1 MILTTMLCASIIF
14 FILIRVPN
22 QYETDFSRNLLQSVS
37 GNSTSPKNAR
47 KQFDY
52 FIWGLILFFL
62 IEYIYL
68 NFIVT

>member
-1 MILTTMLCASIIF
+1 M
-14 FILIRVPN
+14 IRVPN
-22 QYETDFSRNLLQSVS
+22 QYETNFGRNVLESIS
-37 GNSTSPKNAR
+37 GKSKSPKNVR